1 MHSTHDFEHVLDDPG
16 VQAVDYDAD
25 ADQVIVFVTEKLDE
39 DDLESERLIRER
51 IPNHATSVVEIGDL
65 TALPTYEPDVSSE
78 GAAGHRDPQDTPIG
92 GASEIQAGSTAATA
106 GLLAEVKSHQPGPAE
121 WYSDIQA
128 GDRVRISNA
137 HVYGD
142 SRDEFGHDILQ
153 PSPLDGGT
161 DEDAVGTLVGC
172 CPLDD
177 PVVDTAARSC
187 PPDADEDT
195 GLLGLGDV
203 DGVRRDRYEGL
214 KGASVVK
221 AGRTTGITDG
231 EIVATSATVNV
242 AYGSRTLRKR
252 NQLLTTGMSAG
263 GDSGS
268 PVLLGTRDDPG
279 ALVGHLFAG
288 SSKVTVVNRAADI
301 EDRLGVEFTVGDQD
315 HASERSFEDY
325 VEDQLVAQYGEAS
338 VERQHR
344 FSNGRY
350 ADFLVFDDDHNRLQ
364 AWELEN
370 DSGSLVAGLGQSLF
384 YAQSALDE
392 HPEYDGCIP
401 VLCFPDGHIDDE
413 ERPLFERAGAVLSE
427 YTIPDDV
434 SLEGV

>member
-1 MHSTHDFEHVLDDPG
+1 MHSTHDFEHILDDPG
-16 VQAVDYDAD
+16 IQAVEYDAD
-25 ADQVIVFVTEKLDE
+25 ADEVIVFVTEKLDE

-51 IPNHATSVVEIGDL
+51 IPNHATNVVEIGDL
-65 TALPTYEPDVSSE
+65 TALPAYEPDVSSE

-106 GLLAEVKSHQPGPAE
+106 GLLAEVTAHQPGPAD
-121 WYSDIQA
+121 WQSDVQA
-128 GDRVRISNA
+128 GDRVRVSNA

-142 SRDEFGHDILQ
+142 SRNEFGHDILQ
-153 PSPLDGGT
+153 PSPLDGGSDT
-161 DEDAVGTLVGC
+161 DAVGTLTGC

-177 PVVDTAARSC
+177 PVVDAAARDC
-187 PPDADEDT
+187 TADADEAS

-203 DGVRRDRYEGL
+203 DGVRRDRYEEL

-221 AGRTTGITDG
+221 AGRTTGITEG

-242 AYGSRTLRKR
+242 GYGAETHRKR
-252 NQLLTTGMSAG
+252 NQVLTTDMSAG

-288 SSKVTVVNRAADI
+288 SSNVTVVNRAADI

-325 VEDQLVAQYGEAS
+325 VEEQLVAEYGEAS

-344 FSNGRY
+344 FANGRY
-350 ADFLVFDDDHNRLQ
+350 ADFLVFDDDQNRLQ

-370 DSGSLVAGLGQSLF
+370 DSGSLVNGLGQSLF
-384 YAQSALDE
+384 YAQSALE
-392 HPEYDGCIP
+392 EFPEYDGCIP
-401 VLCFPDGHIDDE
+401 VLCFPEGHVDDD
-413 ERPLFERAGAVLSE
+413 ERPLLERAGAVLTE
-427 YTIPDDV
+427 YSVPDDV